1 MTYCS
6 VHRWVL
12 AAIIALRIVAP
23 ARAQMIVY
31 DPSNYAQNVLQA
43 TRALQQINNQ
53 IANLGNQTQMLVN
66 QLKHLESLPYSSLQA
81 IEQSISRTQQL
92 LAQTQRIA
100 YDINQIDQ
108 TFKRYYPYA
117 YASASSSQQLVA
129 DAEVRWQNSLAA
141 YQDALRIQAGVVQA
155 LETTRAQTNGL
166 VTSSQ
171 SAVGILQANQA
182 GNQLVALQTRQLAD
196 LTAVVTSQARAQSLE
211 GARLVANQAQAQVQI
226 NQFLL
231 TGQGYQPQPVQ
242 MFH

>member
-1 MTYCS
+1 MTYRS
-6 VHRWVL
+6 VRRSVL
-12 AAIIALRIVAP
+12 AAIIVQRVAAP
-23 ARAQMIVY
+23 AYAQMIVY
-31 DPSNYAQNVLQA
+31 DPSNYTQNVLQA
-43 TRALQQINNQ
+43 TRSLQQINNQ
-53 IANLGNQTQMLVN
+53 IAGLGNQTQMLVN

-108 TFKRYYPYA
+108 TFQRYYPRA
-117 YASASSSQQLVA
+117 YASATSPRQLVA
-129 DAEVRWQNSLAA
+129 DAEARWQNSLAA
-141 YQDALRIQAGVVQA
+141 YQDSLRIQAGVVQA
-155 LETTRAQTNGL
+155 LDTTRAQTNGL

-171 SAVGILQANQA
+171 SAVGILQASQA

-196 LTAVVTSQARAQSLE
+196 LTAVVASQARAQTLE

-226 NQFLL
+226 NRFLL
-231 TGQGYQPQPVQ
+231 SGQSYQAQPVQ

>member
-1 MTYCS
+1 MTYRS
-6 VHRWVL
+6 VHSSVL
-12 AAIIALRIVAP
+12 AAIIVLKIAAP
-23 ARAQMIVY
+23 VRAQMIVY
-31 DPSNYAQNVLQA
+31 DPSNYTQNVLQA
-43 TRALQQINNQ
+43 ARALQQINNQ
-53 IANLGNQTQMLVN
+53 IVGLGHQTQMLVN
-66 QLKHLESLPYSSLQA
+66 QLKNLESLPYSSLQA

-108 TFKRYYPYA
+108 TFKRYYPFA
-117 YASASSSQQLVA
+117 YASATSPQQLVD
-129 DAEVRWQNSLAA
+129 DAQARWQNSLAA
-141 YQDALRIQAGVVQA
+141 YQDALRIQAGAVQA

-171 SAVGILQANQA
+171 SAAGILQASQA

-231 TGQGYQPQPVQ
+231 NGQGYQAQPVQ